1 MATGRPII
9 TKDSPG
15 SWETVEAGVN
25 GLLVEPR
32 GLANAMLAMIDAEDT
47 VVEAMGR
54 ASLERVARQYDVQRV
69 NRRLLEI
76 TDL

>member
-1 MATGRPII
+1 M
-9 TKDSPG
+9 
-15 SWETVEAGVN
+15 N